1 MEQLGLA
8 DLFLKVTLAEAVKV
22 EQSPVLL
29 ELKVSVELG
38 CHQILTVVKEGLL
51 IPE

>member
-1 MEQLGLA
+1 MGLA

-22 EQSPVLL
+22 KQITARLVFQ
-29 ELKVSVELG
+29 VGVELRR
-38 CHQILTVVKEGLL
+38 HQFLTVIHKDLL